1 LGHFVYIQGAALRN
15 QHTKLTTMAPS
26 QLQIKVN
33 ALKRLMK
40 EQALY
45 KKEAEADAK
54 RVEQAKE
61 EGKDEY
67 EIKKMNEV
75 LQETQKMVPELNKK
89 IQTTLNGLKELL
101 SSDLDEDTTSAKE
114 VAEEAEKFLQN

>member
-1 LGHFVYIQGAALRN
+1 
-15 QHTKLTTMAPS
+15 MAPS

>member
-1 LGHFVYIQGAALRN
+1 
-15 QHTKLTTMAPS
+15 
-26 QLQIKVN
+26 
-33 ALKRLMK
+33 MK

-45 KKEAEADAK
+45 QKEADADAK

-89 IQTTLNGLKELL
+89 IQTTLDGLKDLL
-101 SSDLDEDTTSAKE
+101 SSDLDEDTSAAKD
-114 VAEEAEKFLQN
+114 VIQEAETFLQN

>member
-1 LGHFVYIQGAALRN
+1 
-15 QHTKLTTMAPS
+15 MAPS

-45 KKEAEADAK
+45 KKEAESDAK

-75 LQETQKMVPELNKK
+75 LQETQQMVPELNKK
-89 IQTTLNGLKELL
+89 IQTTLNGLKDLL
-101 SSDLDEDTTSAKE
+101 SSDIDEDTTAAKE
-114 VAEEAEKFLQN
+114 VVQEAEQFLQN

>member
-1 LGHFVYIQGAALRN
+1 MGHFVYIQGAALRN

>member
-1 LGHFVYIQGAALRN
+1 
-15 QHTKLTTMAPS
+15 MAPS

-45 KKEAEADAK
+45 KKEAAADAQ

-89 IQTTLNGLKELL
+89 IQTTLDGLKDLL
-101 SSDLDEDTTSAKE
+101 SSDLDEDTSAAKE
-114 VAEEAEKFLQN
+114 VVQEAEGFLEN